1 MMSGS
6 VEECVSGSKFGRWCV
21 FTRWI
26 TDLYLYSPDTA
37 FFLNFE
43 LEPSKLSFKL
53 RKAFSSFVELKCLV
67 YLIKIQY

>member
-37 FFLNFE
+37 FFFNFE

-53 RKAFSSFVELKCLV
+53 RNAG
-67 YLIKIQY
+67 Q